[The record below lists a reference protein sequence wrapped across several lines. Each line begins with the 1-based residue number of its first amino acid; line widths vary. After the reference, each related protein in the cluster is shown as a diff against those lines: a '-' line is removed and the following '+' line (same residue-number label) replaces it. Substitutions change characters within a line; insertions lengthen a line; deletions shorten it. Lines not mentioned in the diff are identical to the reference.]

1 MTPKERVLAALNH
14 VQPDRVPLDYLGTP
28 EINALLLKHFRTQDM
43 EVVLQGLG
51 VDLRTVAPAYVG
63 PPLPPG
69 QDMWGV
75 ERRPVRNQAGTY
87 DEPCNFPFRDM
98 TTVEDVERYPWP
110 SPDWFDFSVIP
121 EQCRRYDEYA
131 IVFGSMGVMD
141 LINGIAFGRGVE
153 QTILDIADENPV
165 YLALAHKRFSFYLEY
180 SRRGLEAGR
189 GMIDVFF
196 VGDDYG
202 TQRGLLMSP
211 AKWRKLFAPYLKQ
224 LIDLGHAYDCKA
236 MLHSCGSTRALMD
249 DFVAM
254 GLDVYETVQ
263 PEADGMNPEELKDL
277 YGGKL
282 AFHGT
287 ISTQRTLP
295 FGSPDDVRA
304 EVRRRVEVVGR
315 GGGLILAPAHNIQP
329 DTPVENVLAMYDEG
343 RSFVA
348 AGA

>member
-14 VQPDRVPLDYLGTP
+14 IQPDRVPLDYLGTP
-28 EINALLLKHFRTQDM
+28 EINELLLKHFRTADM
-43 EVVLQGLG
+43 EVVLCGLG
-51 VDLRTVAPAYVG
+51 VDLRTVGPAYVG
-63 PPLPPG
+63 PPLAPG
-69 QDMWGV
+69 RDMWGV

-87 DEPCNFPFRDM
+87 EEPCNFPFRDM
-98 TTVEDVERYPWP
+98 VSVEEVERYPWP

-121 EQCRRYDEYA
+121 EQCRRYEQYG

-165 YLALAHKRFSFYLEY
+165 YLALAEKRFGFYLEY

-189 GMIDVFF
+189 GMIDIFF

-211 AKWRKLFAPYLKQ
+211 AKWRKLFAPKLQ
-224 LIDLGHAYDCKA
+224 QMIDLGHAYGCKV
-236 MLHSCGSTRALMD
+236 MLHSCGSTRQLMD
-249 DFVAM
+249 DFVSM

-263 PEADGMNPEELKDL
+263 PEAEGMKPEELKAA
-277 YGGKL
+277 YGDRL

-295 FGSPDDVRA
+295 FGTPDDVRA
-304 EVRRRVEVVGR
+304 EVRRRIETVGR

-329 DTPVENVLAMYDEG
+329 DTPLENVLALYDEA
-343 RSFVA
+343 RTPAEVF
-348 AGA
+348 